1 MNGFAQFFSDRQA
14 AGGFSTEDT
23 LAAFL
28 PLARQVVETHL
39 SGNVA
44 PLVGIDVLHVDEGRV
59 WFADDQALEP
69 RNNLAAVRQLAQ
81 PATRAVE
88 ILGESRRT
96 SDLDAPEQLVDLQI
110 GRRGE
115 ALTRPVYLPGY
126 VCWEHELGHHDPLT
140 DVFSLGLLLSSLACG
155 LDLNVPEELQSFVA
169 NRDNL
174 FAVNAALHP
183 VLARAIARMTELDR
197 HRRPQD
203 LAALV
208 QSLENYRDQPVDL
221 SYDPVLAEGF
231 GRRDLRGKRQLVL
244 GRLRERLFD
253 LSRQNRLLHFRA
265 TAHTVN
271 LTHASVPL
279 SFDVRTIRPDQ
290 ILTWGD
296 AFARGIVEGEAV
308 SLNKYLNFA
317 EAIYLPSVLDAI
329 RLEARRDQTEFGF
342 AQLRLVLCFL
352 RWSDLKQSPPERYD
366 SPLVLLPV
374 ELTLKKG
381 VRDTFWV
388 QAATTEAEV
397 NPVVRHQFK
406 QLYAVELPETIDLAQ
421 TDLKAF
427 FEFLA
432 AKVQASEPAV
442 NVKLVER
449 PRIRLIHERAQRRLE
464 LYRRR
469 LRLAGRGVRSFLDLD
484 YSYDPNNYHPLG
496 LRLFNER
503 IRPPGTRLRLI
514 VEGAARTRHFAVA
527 PTDAPSLPEDG
538 LPRPST
544 NETDGLGRPSSV
556 VAPPEA
562 DEKERLL
569 FTLEAETETNPYTWE
584 FDLCSVT
591 LGNFRYRKMSLVR
604 DYSALLENE
613 SSNAAFDAIFSL
625 APREVAGD
633 DGPAPPLEDRYDVV
647 ACDPTQAGA
656 IAQARSG
663 RSCVI
668 QGPPGT
674 GKSQTITNLIA
685 DYVAQGRRVLFVCEK
700 RAAIDVVYLRLRQ
713 QGLDELCSLIHD
725 SQSDKKEFVMNLKG
739 CYESLLEASGKR
751 RPNRERQ
758 RETALEAL
766 REHLTPLERFSQA
779 MCSVP
784 DRAAV
789 PLRSLVHRL
798 VELDGRAPALSALEQ
813 ERVPYYAAWLASRPQ
828 LKRLADALAE
838 SSTWGGLPRPSAS
851 ND

>member
-1 MNGFAQFFSDRQA
+1 
-14 AGGFSTEDT
+14 
-23 LAAFL
+23 
-28 PLARQVVETHL
+28 
-39 SGNVA
+39 
-44 PLVGIDVLHVDEGRV
+44 
-59 WFADDQALEP
+59 
-69 RNNLAAVRQLAQ
+69 
-81 PATRAVE
+81 
-88 ILGESRRT
+88 
-96 SDLDAPEQLVDLQI
+96 
-110 GRRGE
+110 
-115 ALTRPVYLPGY
+115 
-126 VCWEHELGHHDPLT
+126 
-140 DVFSLGLLLSSLACG
+140 
-155 LDLNVPEELQSFVA
+155 VPEELQSFVA
-169 NRDNL
+169 HRDNL

-221 SYDPVLAEGF
+221 AYDPVLAEGF

-296 AFARGIVEGEAV
+296 AFARDVVAGEAV

-352 RWSDLKQSPPERYD
+352 RWADLKQSPPERYD

-406 QLYAVELPETIDLAQ
+406 QLYDVDLPETIDLAQ

-427 FEFLA
+427 FEFLS

-442 NVKLVER
+442 HVKLVER

-514 VEGAARTRHFAVA
+514 V
-527 PTDAPSLPEDG
+527 
-538 LPRPST
+538 
-544 NETDGLGRPSSV
+544 
-556 VAPPEA
+556 
-562 DEKERLL
+562 
-569 FTLEAETETNPYTWE
+569 
-584 FDLCSVT
+584 
-591 LGNFRYRKMSLVR
+591 
-604 DYSALLENE
+604 
-613 SSNAAFDAIFSL
+613 
-625 APREVAGD
+625 
-633 DGPAPPLEDRYDVV
+633 
-647 ACDPTQAGA
+647 
-656 IAQARSG
+656 
-663 RSCVI
+663 
-668 QGPPGT
+668 
-674 GKSQTITNLIA
+674 
-685 DYVAQGRRVLFVCEK
+685 
-700 RAAIDVVYLRLRQ
+700 
-713 QGLDELCSLIHD
+713 
-725 SQSDKKEFVMNLKG
+725 
-739 CYESLLEASGKR
+739 
-751 RPNRERQ
+751 
-758 RETALEAL
+758 
-766 REHLTPLERFSQA
+766 
-779 MCSVP
+779 
-784 DRAAV
+784 
-789 PLRSLVHRL
+789 
-798 VELDGRAPALSALEQ
+798 
-813 ERVPYYAAWLASRPQ
+813 
-828 LKRLADALAE
+828 
-838 SSTWGGLPRPSAS
+838 
-851 ND
+851 